1 MNGLQNIFN
10 GQPGVNSANMPIN
23 GQQQNIIMQLMGM
36 NEQQRAEK
44 LAEILNQRG
53 ITKEQ
58 LENLIK
64 NAKNKRL

>member
-1 MNGLQNIFN
+1 MNTLQNMFKN
-10 GQPGVNSANMPIN
+10 QPNANMVN
-23 GQQQNIIMQLMGM
+23 NNIIMQFMSM

-64 NAKNKRL
+64 NARRK

>member
-1 MNGLQNIFN
+1 MNTLQNMFK
-10 GQPGVNSANMPIN
+10 GQPNANMAN
-23 GQQQNIIMQLMGM
+23 NNIIMQFMSM

-64 NAKNKRL
+64 NARRK

>member
-1 MNGLQNIFN
+1 MNTLQNMFKN
-10 GQPGVNSANMPIN
+10 QPNANMAN
-23 GQQQNIIMQLMGM
+23 NNIIMQFMSM

-64 NAKNKRL
+64 NARRK

>member
-1 MNGLQNIFN
+1 MNTLQNMFKS
-10 GQPGVNSANMPIN
+10 QPSTNM
-23 GQQQNIIMQLMGM
+23 QQQNIIMQFMSM

-44 LAEILNQRG
+44 LAEILNQKG

-64 NAKNKRL
+64 NAKKRL